1 MPPVSHQ
8 TIKLSR
14 GRHSSPEHGAC
25 VMELAS
31 MLAGEG
37 FSDHPRSVS
46 RPIAS
51 FLRGYNDLVDD
62 RRREDLYGYA
72 AQAVGTAGCR
82 ADRGGPR
89 GAPAGLGRRAV
100 GAPLVALAARADAD
114 APRAKERSTDPE
126 PAGTYAVHA
135 IGKVNDE
142 SHAAALAL
150 VDELIA
156 MGAGPVDESPGRARP
171 GDERRARSSQAAG
184 RSASSSRL
192 CGELRERLALE
203 AADGVLR
210 DPEPRPVSTSGVG
223 SSPPTP

>member
-1 MPPVSHQ
+1 MPPISHQ

-62 RRREDLYGYA
+62 RRRADLYRYA
-72 AQAVGTAGCR
+72 AMTVGTSGSRSVENARVARLLAWGDER
-82 ADRGGPR
+82 WD
-89 GAPAGLGRRAV
+89 RRASHS
-100 GAPLVALAARADAD
+100 LLDRMRFRRAIH
-114 APRAKERSTDPE
+114 ERSSDPE

-135 IGKVNDE
+135 IGKVQDL
-142 SHAAALAL
+142 SHSAALGL
-150 VDELIA
+150 IDELIA
-156 MGAGPVDESPGRARP
+156 MEGP
-171 GDERRARSSQAAG
+171 GDDRSG
-184 RSASSSRL
+184 R
-192 CGELRERLALE
+192 GPEGVELATL
-203 AADGVLR
+203 G
-210 DPEPRPVSTSGVG
+210 
-223 SSPPTP
+223 

>member
-1 MPPVSHQ
+1 MTAVSHQ

-62 RRREDLYGYA
+62 RRREDLVPLRGSGGWDGRLTGGRGRARGATARLGRSSCGSA
-72 AQAVGTAGCR
+72 A
-82 ADRGGPR
+82 PR
-89 GAPAGLGRRAV
+89 GRCSTGMRLRRV
-100 GAPLVALAARADAD
+100 SH
-114 APRAKERSTDPE
+114 ERSADPE

-135 IGKVNDE
+135 IGKVNDDTPRRGARARRRADRDRCPAVCGAARRQAAGSAE
-142 SHAAALAL
+142 RVELAAL
-150 VDELIA
+150 
-156 MGAGPVDESPGRARP
+156 
-171 GDERRARSSQAAG
+171 RRARRAPCARAGGRCPARSRAGG
-184 RSASSSRL
+184 RSRPAAS
-192 CGELRERLALE
+192 
-203 AADGVLR
+203 
-210 DPEPRPVSTSGVG
+210 G

>member
-1 MPPVSHQ
+1 MPPINHQ

-37 FSDHPRSVS
+37 FTDHPRSVS

-51 FLRGYNDLVDD
+51 FMRGYNDLLDD
-62 RRREDLYGYA
+62 RRRADLYSYA
-72 AQAVGTAGCR
+72 ARTVGTVSSPSVEAAR
-82 ADRGGPR
+82 VTRQLAWADELWQRR
-89 GAPAGLGRRAV
+89 SSRSLIERMRLRRA
-100 GAPLVALAARADAD
+100 L
-114 APRAKERSTDPE
+114 KERSTDPE

-142 SHAAALAL
+142 LHASALAL

-156 MGAGPVDESPGRARP
+156 MSAPARDRLVLP
-171 GDERRARSSQAAG
+171 RQA
-184 RSASSSRL
+184 
-192 CGELRERLALE
+192 EDLA
-203 AADGVLR
+203 AYN
-210 DPEPRPVSTSGVG
+210 
-223 SSPPTP
+223 

>member
-1 MPPVSHQ
+1 MTPVSHQ

-62 RRREDLYGYA
+62 RRREDLYRYA
-72 AQAVGTAGCR
+72 AQAVGTAGSPPVDDAR
-82 ADRGGPR
+82 AARLLDWADRR
-89 GAPAGLGRRAV
+89 WQRRASRSV
-100 GAPLVALAARADAD
+100 LDRMRLR
-114 APRAKERSTDPE
+114 RISKERSTDPE

-135 IGKVNDE
+135 IGKVNHE
-142 SHAAALAL
+142 THAAALAL

-156 MGAGPVDESPGRARP
+156 MG
-171 GDERRARSSQAAG
+171 
-184 RSASSSRL
+184 SASGGGSERVEL
-192 CGELRERLALE
+192 PAGGELGESLAL
-203 AADGVLR
+203 
-210 DPEPRPVSTSGVG
+210 
-223 SSPPTP
+223 

>member
-1 MPPVSHQ
+1 MPPISHQ

-31 MLAGEG
+31 MLAGEW

-51 FLRGYNDLVDD
+51 FLRGYNDLLDD

-72 AQAVGTAGCR
+72 A
-82 ADRGGPR
+82 
-89 GAPAGLGRRAV
+89 RRW
-100 GAPLVALAARADAD
+100 
-114 APRAKERSTDPE
+114 APRVPRRSRTPARLGCSRGPISTGSAALRARCSTASGYAGVYKERSTDPE

-135 IGKVNDE
+135 IRKVNDE
-142 SHAAALAL
+142 THAAALAL

-156 MGAGPVDESPGRARP
+156 ISETRSRAVARA
-171 GDERRARSSQAAG
+171 RARSSAVPA
-184 RSASSSRL
+184 RTS
-192 CGELRERLALE
+192 LRRR
-203 AADGVLR
+203 V
-210 DPEPRPVSTSGVG
+210 
-223 SSPPTP
+223 

>member
-1 MPPVSHQ
+1 MPPISYQ
-8 TIKLSR
+8 TVRLGR

-62 RRREDLYGYA
+62 RRRADLYRYA
-72 AQAVGTAGCR
+72 ALTVGTVSSPAVEDARVARLLAWGDELWAQR
-82 ADRGGPR
+82 ASRSLLER
-89 GAPAGLGRRAV
+89 MRFRRA
-100 GAPLVALAARADAD
+100 LQ
-114 APRAKERSTDPE
+114 ERSDDPE

-135 IGKVNDE
+135 VGKVREDT
-142 SHAAALAL
+142 HRAALAL

-156 MGAGPVDESPGRARP
+156 MDGQAREISGRGAEGIEF
-171 GDERRARSSQAAG
+171 AAFG
-184 RSASSSRL
+184 
-192 CGELRERLALE
+192 
-203 AADGVLR
+203 
-210 DPEPRPVSTSGVG
+210 
-223 SSPPTP
+223 

>member
-1 MPPVSHQ
+1 MPPISYQ

-62 RRREDLYGYA
+62 RRRCDLYRYA
-72 AQAVGTAGCR
+72 AQTVGTSSSRSVEDARVARLLAWGDELWERR
-82 ADRGGPR
+82 ASRSLLER
-89 GAPAGLGRRAV
+89 LRYRRAV
-100 GAPLVALAARADAD
+100 Q
-114 APRAKERSTDPE
+114 ERSSDPE

-135 IGKVNDE
+135 LGKVRDE
-142 SHAAALAL
+142 GHAAALAL
-150 VDELIA
+150 VDELVS
-156 MGAGPVDESPGRARP
+156 MGTSATISHGSGRGPEGI
-171 GDERRARSSQAAG
+171 
-184 RSASSSRL
+184 
-192 CGELRERLALE
+192 ELTAL
-203 AADGVLR
+203 G
-210 DPEPRPVSTSGVG
+210 
-223 SSPPTP
+223 

>member
-1 MPPVSHQ
+1 MPPISHQ

-31 MLAGEG
+31 MLAGES

-51 FLRGYNDLVDD
+51 FLRGYNDLLDD

-72 AQAVGTAGCR
+72 AQAVGTAGSSELEDAR
-82 ADRGGPR
+82 ASRLLAWADQQWE
-89 GAPAGLGRRAV
+89 RRASRSILDRV
-100 GAPLVALAARADAD
+100 RLRRVYR
-114 APRAKERSTDPE
+114 ERSTDPE

-142 SHAAALAL
+142 THATALAL

-156 MGAGPVDESPGRARP
+156 IGSAPARGSEAGADLALP
-171 GDERRARSSQAAG
+171 AG
-184 RSASSSRL
+184 R
-192 CGELRERLALE
+192 
-203 AADGVLR
+203 
-210 DPEPRPVSTSGVG
+210 
-223 SSPPTP
+223 